1 MEPLIVGLLLMVLS
15 AQGALWY
22 KLRRLESRL
31 NGHLAHWGEKEQR

>member
-1 MEPLIVGLLLMVLS
+1 MNTAIATQNDVLLS